1 MISMFLSQKDSQNTE
16 EVRQLRTLTSKLQ
29 ELITLHRK
37 YNCRLALSEFEKV
50 RGLPAPEHCL
60 GFLTPDVAR
69 RCILYPVFPVPLIQE
84 DATTVVFR
92 MFDRVSAPEL
102 IPSVLEKFVRVYIRE
117 QNLQEEELLLL
128 YIEVMFSLTFQL
140 LFVSYCV
147 TVYTQTRSMC
157 RGLKQVGRLS
167 SFLPPR
173 GSGSLTQAWMQAPS
187 PAEPSPPS
195 LLLFE
200 KSMQRINA

>member
-1 MISMFLSQKDSQNTE
+1 M
-16 EVRQLRTLTSKLQ
+16 SKLQ

-50 RGLPAPEHCL
+50 SAPAPEHYL
-60 GFLTPDVAR
+60 GLLNLDAASFTQFSLSP
-69 RCILYPVFPVPLIQE
+69 IQE

-102 IPSVLEKFVRVYIRE
+102 IPSVLEKVVRVYIRE

-140 LFVSYCV
+140 FTSYYV
-147 TVYTQTRSMC
+147 TVHTDTACVRRSKTNWETQ
-157 RGLKQVGRLS
+157 
-167 SFLPPR
+167 FLPPATR
-173 GSGSLTQAWMQAPS
+173 VRVSNSGRSSGLDTGPFTLCPCFCLRS
-187 PAEPSPPS
+187 PCSA
-195 LLLFE
+195 
-200 KSMQRINA
+200 